1 MSDWDLIIFETQ
13 DKKSILNRFKISEKE
28 MTVAGQ
34 HGKATV
40 LEDENGKEWLLKTFG
55 NIIDFE
61 VNKIMD
67 LEVDIHES
75 PDEGRHRMH
84 IWRVLNELTAS
95 RLGKKLKLNVPK
107 AIVVCSQKIADHP
120 LDASSQ
126 LALGEVIILDDEE
139 GAPESADEYYDFT
152 SRESYTLETSQLFE
166 KALSDRSTNSDSTT
180 VLGLLMEKIPHTMN
194 LDEYLDSHSD
204 DFDDAVQSIREIDDG
219 YFLLPFDIWLND
231 PDRNAGNYLVE
242 TEEKKPGEPIKACW
256 GIDYEMWSLGS
267 DIWMEEDEITKGR
280 SYLTAIIHPSS
291 NIFDPR
297 VNQTLYR
304 IRNISDEE
312 LILMTR
318 APQLL
323 CKFFEYHISQK
334 ALETDERIVLKQVET
349 NLEDFLSE
357 SRPRSDKLS
366 EILIK
371 QIGHPPGFEL

>member
-1 MSDWDLIIFETQ
+1 LSDWDLIIFETQ
-13 DKKSILNRFKISEKE
+13 EKKSVRNRFRISEKE
-28 MTVAGQ
+28 MTAAGQ

-95 RLGKKLKLNVPK
+95 RLGQILKLNVPK
-107 AIVVCSQKIADHP
+107 AIVVCSQQIADHS
-120 LDASSQ
+120 LEASSQ
-126 LALGEVIILDDEE
+126 LALGDVIILDDEE
-139 GAPESADEYYDFT
+139 GTPETADEYYGFT
-152 SRESYTLETSQLFE
+152 SRESYTLEASQLFE
-166 KALSDRSTNSDSTT
+166 KILSDKSSNNDSTT

-204 DFDDAVQSIREIDDG
+204 DFDDAFQSIREIDDG
-219 YFLLPFDIWLND
+219 YYLLPFDIWLND

-242 TEEKKPGEPIKACW
+242 IEEKKAGKPIKACW

-312 LILMTR
+312 LVLMTR

-334 ALETDERIVLKQVET
+334 ALENDERIVLKQVET

-366 EILIK
+366 EILVK
-371 QIGHPPGFEL
+371 QIGLPTGFEL